1 MFKTYLETFDHDRGG
16 WMAWLGQN
24 QPAFP
29 EQRDGMLISH
39 SPWGIDSNHAP
50 PGGGYLHLLF
60 ILFTAPQPTPGP
72 LYAPLMGGNRFIEGG
87 YSTDLRNARLTVRLK
102 GEVNLK
108 GAQLVLLCQ
117 ARVGKLAS
125 NYVLVGQPFAITPD
139 WSEQTVMLVPDPEQW
154 LCLGARHDLLNVYG
168 CDEIEAVLRDV
179 NIDIIFVLHPLNI
192 LPMEAEEHGAHYRR
206 PEVHYAVDR
215 TLLPTGYVML
225 DEVRIEYPSI
235 TCG

>member
-1 MFKTYLETFDHDRGG
+1 
-16 WMAWLGQN
+16 
-24 QPAFP
+24 
-29 EQRDGMLISH
+29 
-39 SPWGIDSNHAP
+39 
-50 PGGGYLHLLF
+50 
-60 ILFTAPQPTPGP
+60 
-72 LYAPLMGGNRFIEGG
+72 
-87 YSTDLRNARLTVRLK
+87 
-102 GEVNLK
+102 
-108 GAQLVLLCQ
+108 
-117 ARVGKLAS
+117 VGKLAS